1 MPDSYQAVVFSR
13 YGNAEVLDLLELAV
27 PEPGCGQVRISVR
40 AAAVNPIDWKIRS
53 GALADVMPVEL
64 PRVPGIDVA
73 GVIEAVGEDAQGFAV
88 GDAVLGKAL
97 TGGYGEKT
105 LAQVDRIAAKPTG
118 LSWELAAALPV
129 AATTAHHALDVLNL
143 TSGET
148 LVIDGAS
155 GGVGTL
161 AVQLARRR
169 GATVIGTASE
179 PNHDYLRSFGATPVR
194 YGTGLAERIAAIAPG
209 DVDAVLDTAG
219 HGSLSEL
226 ISLVGDPGRVVT
238 LADFSA
244 ERLGARFLA
253 EEPGNMSAV
262 LAEVAGLAAAGTI
275 TVPLASYRLADAAA
289 AQRASETGHVRGK
302 LVLIPD

>member
-13 YGNAEVLDLLELAV
+13 YGDAEVLDLLDLAV
-27 PEPGCGQVRISVR
+27 PEPGCGQVRIGVR

-64 PRVPGIDVA
+64 PHVPGIDVA

-88 GDAVLGKAL
+88 GDEVLGKAL
-97 TGGYGEKT
+97 AGSYGEKA

-118 LSWELAAALPV
+118 LAWELAAALPV
-129 AATTAHHALDVLNL
+129 AATTAHHALDLLNL
-143 TSGET
+143 TPGET

-179 PNHDYLRSFGATPVR
+179 TNHTYLRSLGAIPVR
-194 YGTGLAERIAAIAPG
+194 YGTDLGERIAAMAPG
-209 DVDAVLDTAG
+209 GVDAALDTAG
-219 HGSLSEL
+219 HGSLPEL
-226 ISLVGDPGRVVT
+226 ISLTGDPDRVVT

-244 ERLGARFLA
+244 GQLGARFIA
-253 EEPGNMSAV
+253 EEPGDMPEI
-262 LAEVAGLAAAGTI
+262 LAEVAGLAAAGAI
-275 TVPLASYRLADAAA
+275 TVPLTSYRLADSAAA
-289 AQRASETGHVRGK
+289 HRASEAGHVRGK
-302 LVLIPD
+302 LVLVPD